1 MSVSVE
7 DFVTARESVAMLLET
22 LRLSMYRFELA
33 LDDEEEWVLSVE
45 CQAPDGWQTA
55 RLQLSQREL
64 EAASRDGEARSRLL
78 AVMDERL
85 DGCRRPARAGV
96 AV

>member
-7 DFVTARESVAMLLET
+7 DFVTARESVVMLLET
-22 LRLSMYRFELA
+22 LRLSVYRFELA
-33 LDDEEEWVLSVE
+33 LDDEEWVLSVE
-45 CQAPDGWQTA
+45 CEAPDGWQTA

-64 EAASRDGEARSRLL
+64 EAASRDGETRSRLV

-85 DGCRRPARAGV
+85 AGCRRPARAGV

>member
-22 LRLSMYRFELA
+22 LRLSMYRFGLE
-33 LDDEEEWVLSVE
+33 LDDEEWVLSVE
-45 CQAPDGWQTA
+45 CEAPDGWQAA

-64 EAASRDGEARSRLL
+64 AAASRDGETRSRLL

-85 DGCRRPARAGV
+85 AGCRRPARAGV